1 MDSISQKTVKLRV
14 NMMWRVAFFLALTCA
29 ARADELVGRRVP
41 PFPDGMHEGG
51 GSCIPSAQDPC
62 HRGVSVLVSGAGK
75 EIGVYAS
82 LFDGHD
88 ERGKPFSIVTDVI
101 PYPKVNAGHHLD
113 WSSCRYYGV
122 EDSAVIS
129 VVKQS
134 KQPWLPSAGWAYRV
148 ENASGKFVK
157 LDPKRVDCYNTALEA
172 D

>member
-1 MDSISQKTVKLRV
+1 
-14 NMMWRVAFFLALTCA
+14 MWRLAFFLALTSA
-29 ARADELVGRRVP
+29 AHAEELIGKRVP
-41 PFPDGMHEGG
+41 PFPNGMYKGG
-51 GSCIPSAQDPC
+51 GSCIANAQDPC
-62 HRGVSVLVSGAGK
+62 HRGVSVLMSAAGK

-82 LFDGHD
+82 VSDGHD

-113 WSSCRYYGV
+113 WSSCRYDGV

-134 KQPWLPSAGWAYRV
+134 KQPWLSSAGWAYRV
-148 ENASGKFVK
+148 ENASGKFIK